1 MTLGEIFRGAQVC
14 LIVFMGSHIADVF
27 IGWAA
32 KDLQV
37 LELEGTVIK
46 LRGSVV
52 FVLAVFMVLERSLLV
67 LLCVDV
73 VRTLDPEARDLLAE
87 LLLVTSLI
95 RGC

>member
-1 MTLGEIFRGAQVC
+1 
-14 LIVFMGSHIADVF
+14 MGSHIADVF

-46 LRGSVV
+46 LPGSVV

>member
-1 MTLGEIFRGAQVC
+1 
-14 LIVFMGSHIADVF
+14 MGSHIADVF

-37 LELEGTVIK
+37 LELEGTVIE
-46 LRGSVV
+46 LPGSVV
-52 FVLAVFMVLERSLLV
+52 FVLAVFMVLEGSLLV